1 MDTFPSIDAIVRV
14 LDKLELRMLH
24 RFYSGNTRTM
34 KHDLYPQHEDVAV
47 SGFYFGM
54 HFGMMVVLF
63 VWVIWDSVIDDSK
76 HHNLWESS
84 VMAVYRAIGT
94 NPCYGA
100 GCTSLY
106 MYKHVGVLV
115 LLLWCWCVQVYVFT
129 RFGIPFVAIFDWKP
143 TKSVQFVSLVRHAV
157 SVTIA
162 YLLYYKALR
171 GDLPPLVPPC
181 VFPLLLYLFL
191 LIKLVYPF
199 KQRRSLLTTMWRVVA
214 SPWSIVRFREAYV
227 GDIFTSLV
235 RVFVYLDPILAS
247 AEVLRRSM
255 WGLFRVEY
263 EHTIHLAWTGKTSFM
278 EEDASTAD
286 DDDDDDRYDV
296 ARMTFVLALVHL
308 ENTSSGTSSRSNRM
322 LGSETNR
329 TRATAAAITSVSQ
342 LARYITTV
350 GVPAKRLSIT
360 TVPDTAT
367 ATSLA

>member
-235 RVFVYLDPILAS
+235 RVFVMPSIKYIL
-247 AEVLRRSM
+247 
-255 WGLFRVEY
+255 Y
-263 EHTIHLAWTGKTSFM
+263 DKAW
-278 EEDASTAD
+278 
-286 DDDDDDRYDV
+286 
-296 ARMTFVLALVHL
+296 ARLALVHL

-329 TRATAAAITSVSQ
+329 TRAAAAAITSVSQ